1 MIPGRAPLLIES
13 ILLTVALSACS
24 RAPHAAPVPAMP
36 FAADTVRTQLI
47 RPGVS
52 RWYIYAPAGPWAIHA
67 LVVDR
72 DACYSAR
79 AVKGAD
85 GAVGR
90 STTSALLEQLRRSAD
105 VVGGVNADFF
115 LFVPPGVPT
124 NLHVSRGRVVTGP
137 SANPVLAF
145 DSLGAPH
152 LADFRAQGTLV
163 TARGTYAIDAWNHA
177 ATPGIA
183 VYDEGWGGST
193 DTLSNAAEI
202 VLNRRETG
210 RVTAV
215 DTLTAGVA
223 IRPGHAVIVGRGDA
237 ARSALLALRAGDSA
251 RVLVALRPFHPLE
264 ALGGR
269 PLLLRDSTIVPAVD
283 TEGNAGFATARHPR
297 TAVGIAREGRRLLLV
312 VVDGRQK
319 GYSDGMS
326 LRELANLM
334 RHLGARDAINLDG
347 GGSTTLVYADPD
359 SSGRL
364 RIANRPSDPA
374 GERPVGNA
382 LAIVRGCR

>member
-1 MIPGRAPLLIES
+1 MR
-13 ILLTVALSACS
+13 
-24 RAPHAAPVPAMP
+24 
-36 FAADTVRTQLI
+36 FAADTVRTQLL

-52 RWYIYAPAGPWAIHA
+52 RWYIHAPSGPWAIHA

-90 STTSALLEQLRRSAD
+90 ATTSALLEQLRQSAD

-115 LFVPPGVPT
+115 LFAPPGVPT
-124 NLHVSRGRVVTGP
+124 NLLVSRGRVVTGP
-137 SANPVLAF
+137 SAQPVLAF

-152 LADFRAQGTLV
+152 LVDFRTEGTLD
-163 TARGTYAIDAWNHA
+163 TGRGTYAIAGWNRA
-177 ATPGIA
+177 AASGIA
-183 VYDEGWGGST
+183 LYDERWGAST
-193 DTLSNAAEI
+193 DSLSNSVE
-202 VLNRRETG
+202 VVVDGRGDG
-210 RVTAV
+210 RVAMI

-237 ARSALLALRAGDSA
+237 ARSALLALRAGDS
-251 RVLVALRPFHPLE
+251 VHVQVALRPFHPLE

-269 PLLLRDSTIVPAVD
+269 PLLLRDSTVVAAVD
-283 TEGNAGFATARHPR
+283 TEGGPAFATARHPR
-297 TAVGIAREGRRLLLV
+297 TAVGIARGGRRLLLV
-312 VVDGRQK
+312 VVDGRRK
-319 GYSDGMS
+319 GYSDGMT
-326 LRELANLM
+326 LRELADLM
-334 RHLGARDAINLDG
+334 RGLGARDAINLDG

-374 GERPVGNA
+374 GERTVGNA